1 MHSTAEHFRLILV
14 HKPTA
19 AIIYLMLG
27 ALLQSVHVLAELA
40 FECIEGVGRARSCGL
55 GLVGGTC
62 QQGALLRAVVCALSV
77 EGKRPHGVVQ
87 PLRAWLLQVNA

>member
-1 MHSTAEHFRLILV
+1 MHSTAKHFRLVLV

-40 FECIEGVGRARSCGL
+40 FERIESVGRARSGGL

-62 QQGALLRAVVCALSV
+62 QQGALLRTVVRALSV

-87 PLRAWLLQVNA
+87 PLWAWLLQVNS